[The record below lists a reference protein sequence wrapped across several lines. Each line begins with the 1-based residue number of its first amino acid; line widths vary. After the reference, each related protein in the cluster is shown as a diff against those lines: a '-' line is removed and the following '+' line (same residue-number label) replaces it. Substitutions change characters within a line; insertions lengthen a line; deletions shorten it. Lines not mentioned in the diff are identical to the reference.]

1 HFRFQ
6 YGSCRKYVMSADRCL
21 TSFLLKVNHYY
32 NKNKSLRRYSNI
44 DLSNVWQSLF
54 FYICTV
60 CVCVCFCVCVCVC
73 VCVFVCI
80 VEYEECVVILSA
92 FVCGGLYCFFVCVC
106 VCVCVSL
113 SVCVCV
119 CVCIC

>member
-60 CVCVCFCVCVCVC
+60 CVCVCLCVCVCVCVSLCVCVCVC
-73 VCVFVCI
+73 VCVHVC
-80 VEYEECVVILSA
+80 VSKCLCVSVR
-92 FVCGGLYCFFVCVC
+92 VCVC
-106 VCVCVSL
+106 VCVCL
-113 SVCVCV
+113 
-119 CVCIC
+119 